1 MPCLN
6 ASIDPNPLHLT
17 LLERMKRV
25 LFINLYRGQEME
37 LEGKQVFIPVTATR
51 PLHIAGGPPMVQAIP
66 EEYVLAANA
75 LLFLNTK
82 KGDDLEFM
90 MKAYLP
96 IRVVALS
103 NTECA
108 FIGMLGLISSQLRL
122 FKVEDP
128 QLLVESL
135 EHENRADRIEKL
147 AKKLT
152 TSLVETASSK
162 PKSISG
168 LVGGHHVASLATLLQ
183 WPATSNPEPY
193 AFVLPHIMVEE
204 NISGIGERIR
214 LDFQYL
220 KELRDNVKR
229 FDDLMDFQIK
239 ELSRKSVSSSA
250 DKIDRLRERLKAL
263 EGEIEYLESRA
274 EQLSARESTQETQS
288 RLEDIRSQLKSRKAA
303 FDRDQEKKKHL
314 EEQVSL
320 ETTTL
325 SNAQDQLR
333 NTIKGVWLEI
343 EKIKREYGTIVATR
357 PPSETTSANEYL
369 LVPLLIAGLSK
380 KGQIRIEIVPPQ
392 QTEEDNEKVSMRR
405 DFVYPFSD
413 SVPIA
418 NVLIQI
424 LSERANRDITLR
436 KVLRD
441 ASRERNL
448 FSLDG
453 TRSMIIEGAE
463 LLMADGY
470 AKQSEVQELKQY
482 ISQIPVQKLKYVPS
496 STDQREG
503 RDVCKVVFNIVDA
516 EGNAVEAARLEIGA
530 IRLESKSSGRI
541 EVALPL
547 SNYEGVVEAK
557 GFHRKTIDFTLSKP
571 GDIVVPIVLS
581 ELSHEERLDQELNL
595 LVERAERLKLIRAR
609 LGEAFEKH
617 GDTLLQIPAYRN
629 VLVELLSNLGLEPE
643 SWIAQAKNQRGMVK
657 RLLRRDERE
666 ERMCRDILRIADE
679 SKEEGGIMLLSE
691 LLLRMDALGWEIT
704 SDALEELLRDMSKEG
719 LLEGTI
725 SLDNGAKLVKF
736 IPVSLTDDPQRIIVL
751 ASQHE
756 GRVTIEEVVLD
767 LGWTEER
774 VRNALDLLVEKGV
787 AKLQKSFSRSTQY
800 WFPGLKRQDKK
811 E

>member
-1 MPCLN
+1 
-6 ASIDPNPLHLT
+6 
-17 LLERMKRV
+17 MKRV
-25 LFINLYRGQEME
+25 LFINLQCGQEME
-37 LEGKQVFIPVTATR
+37 PEGKQVIVPVTATR
-51 PLHIAGGPPMVQAIP
+51 PLHIAGGPPMIQAIP

-75 LLFLNTK
+75 LLFLNSK

-96 IRVVALS
+96 IKVIALS
-103 NTECA
+103 TSECA

-122 FKVEDP
+122 FKVQNP

-135 EHENRADRIEKL
+135 EHETRVDHVENL
-147 AKKLT
+147 AAKM
-152 TSLVETASSK
+152 TALLAEIASAK
-162 PKSISG
+162 PKAISG

-183 WPATSNPEPY
+183 WPAASRTEPY
-193 AFVLPHIMVEE
+193 AFVVPYVMVEE
-204 NISGIGERIR
+204 NVNAIGERIQSG
-214 LDFQYL
+214 FAHL
-220 KELRDNVKR
+220 KALRDTVKR
-229 FDDLMDFQIK
+229 FDDLMDIRVK
-239 ELSRKSVSSSA
+239 EITRKSVNFSA
-250 DKIDRLRERLKAL
+250 DKLARLRERLKTL

-274 EQLSARESTQETQS
+274 EQLSARESTHETKE
-288 RLEDIRSQLKSRKAA
+288 RLEGIQSQLKSRKVA
-303 FDRDQEKKKHL
+303 FARDQEKKRSL

-320 ETTTL
+320 DTTTL
-325 SNAQDQLR
+325 TNAQDQLR
-333 NTIKGVWLEI
+333 KTIKAVWLEI
-343 EKIKREYGTIVATR
+343 EKVKREYESIVANR
-357 PPSETTSANEYL
+357 PPSETAGADEYL

-392 QTEEDNEKVSMRR
+392 QTGEDNEKVGMRR
-405 DFVYPFSD
+405 DFVYPFLD
-413 SVPIA
+413 SAPIA
-418 NVLIQI
+418 KVLVQI

-448 FSLDG
+448 FSLERP
-453 TRSMIIEGAE
+453 RSMIIEGAE

-470 AKQSEVQELKQY
+470 AKQSEVQELKEY
-482 ISQIPVQKLKYVPS
+482 ISQIPVQKMKYVSPAGNRS
-496 STDQREG
+496 EG
-503 RDVCKVVFNIVDA
+503 HDVCNVVFSIVDD
-516 EGNAVEAARLEIGA
+516 EGSAVDGARLEIGA

-557 GFHRKTIDFTLSKP
+557 GFHRKTFDFTLSKP

-581 ELSHEERLDQELNL
+581 ELSHEEKLDQELNS
-595 LVERAERLKLIRAR
+595 LVERAERLNLIRAR

-666 ERMCRDILRIADE
+666 ERMRRDILRIAEE
-679 SKEEGGIMLLSE
+679 SKQEGGIMLLSE
-691 LLLRMDALGWEIT
+691 LLLRMDDLGWEIA
-704 SDALEELLRDMSKEG
+704 SDALEELLREMSKEG
-719 LLEGTI
+719 LLEGTT
-725 SLDNGAKLVKF
+725 SLENGAKLVKF
-736 IPVSLTDDPQRIIVL
+736 IPVSLTDDPQRIIAL

-756 GRVTIEEVVLD
+756 GKITIEEAVLD
-767 LGWTEER
+767 LDWTEER

-800 WFPGLKRQDKK
+800 WFPGLKHQERR